1 MLHVNEGGYLQAPLH
16 DESDIKIFILFLM
29 YRLARPLEYVDI
41 HDVVVQ
47 NGLVSPFDFCM
58 NFPDLIDSGHVRVEK
73 NGEKEWYV
81 VTPRGREVAEQLN
94 GKLLMTTKEKALAN
108 AKMLLSL
115 KKTKSDFRYAIED
128 LPDGRCRF
136 EIRFREKFEDMLT
149 VSVVVDN
156 RLTAEKMQLDFSSHP
171 AAFRRAL
178 MNLLDDRVTY
188 VSPDNPL
195 SEK

>member
-1 MLHVNEGGYLQAPLH
+1 
-16 DESDIKIFILFLM
+16 
-29 YRLARPLEYVDI
+29 
-41 HDVVVQ
+41 
-47 NGLVSPFDFCM
+47 
-58 NFPDLIDSGHVRVEK
+58 
-73 NGEKEWYV
+73 
-81 VTPRGREVAEQLN
+81 
-94 GKLLMTTKEKALAN
+94 
-108 AKMLLSL
+108 MLLSL

-149 VSVVVDN
+149 VSVVVAN

-188 VSPDNPL
+188 VSSDNPL